1 MTNELKVSLIALT
14 GIGAICATM
23 IFNRSMAAKQEE
35 KKYENDRQT
44 KIEIA
49 QIKKSYPPEYWT
61 AQAAEAAA
69 KAEIEKAR
77 IESRERLELD
87 QRRRADVEIANKR
100 EFEKSAPAEYWK
112 QKRIEEEEKT
122 KRDADKRRYE
132 AELEATKLHSKALE
146 ESAAKMAEQVIK
158 STLNTPVKYAE
169 WGAKPYCTPWSINS

>member
-1 MTNELKVSLIALT
+1 MTNELKIAVIGLT

-23 IFNRSMAAKQEE
+23 IFSRSMTAKQEE

-87 QRRRADVEIANKR
+87 QRARKDAEIIRKR
-100 EFEKSAPAEYWK
+100 EFEKNAPTEYWE

-146 ESAAKMAEQVIK
+146 ESAKVAERAIK

>member
-23 IFNRSMAAKQEE
+23 IFSRSMTAKQEE
-35 KKYENDRQT
+35 KKHELDRQT
-44 KIEIA
+44 ELEIA

-69 KAEIEKAR
+69 NAEVKKAR
-77 IESRERLELD
+77 IESDERLELD
-87 QRRRADVEIANKR
+87 RRTREDAEIIRKR
-100 EFEKSAPAEYWK
+100 EFEKNAPAEYWE

-122 KRDADKRRYE
+122 KREADKRRYE

-146 ESAAKMAEQVIK
+146 ESAKVAERAIRNSVGISK
-158 STLNTPVKYAE
+158 NYNGLSSDSYS
-169 WGAKPYCTPWSINS
+169 YPWC